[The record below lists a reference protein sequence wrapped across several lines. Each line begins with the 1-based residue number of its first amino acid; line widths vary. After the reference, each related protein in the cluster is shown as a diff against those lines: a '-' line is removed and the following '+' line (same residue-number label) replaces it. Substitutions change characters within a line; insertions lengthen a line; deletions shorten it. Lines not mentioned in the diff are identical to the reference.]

1 MEFQMI
7 GRGQMEQ
14 TLAEE
19 VGFLLREIDRLRVV
33 SEEKSV
39 ELDVQFKQRL
49 QEKQQYD
56 ANICK
61 YIAEINNLKNLLMVQ

>member
-1 MEFQMI
+1 MELQMI
-7 GRGQMEQ
+7 GRGEMEQ

-39 ELDVQFKQRL
+39 ELDVQFK
-49 QEKQQYD
+49 
-56 ANICK
+56 
-61 YIAEINNLKNLLMVQ
+61 